1 MSSGS
6 DPTSIGHGWWV
17 LVSPLSFWSCSK
29 YRHDSPRIVVSNRIA
44 TMVDSITPSNRT
56 MMTTMK
62 VMCRYTSDTRR
73 IVGSVLLRVAVD
85 RDESCHCWW
94 WWWCKCRHD
103 FEWQVV
109 GGRTLLLLDGDFR
122 HDVSLG
128 FPEYRHYDSHHS
140 QGCRTR

>member
-1 MSSGS
+1 M
-6 DPTSIGHGWWV
+6 
-17 LVSPLSFWSCSK
+17 
-29 YRHDSPRIVVSNRIA
+29 
-44 TMVDSITPSNRT
+44 MMMM
-56 MMTTMK
+56 MMTTK

-85 RDESCHCWW
+85 RDESCHCCLRR
-94 WWWCKCRHD
+94 WWCKCRHD